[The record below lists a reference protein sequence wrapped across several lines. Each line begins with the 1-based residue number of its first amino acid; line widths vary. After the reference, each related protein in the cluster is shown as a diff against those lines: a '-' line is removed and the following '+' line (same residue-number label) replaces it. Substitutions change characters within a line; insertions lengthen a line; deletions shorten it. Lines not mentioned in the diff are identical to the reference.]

1 MRNYIFTG
9 CLHVTFHFAQDFSS
23 FKVPYFQKYYHSTM
37 TLYQETML
45 LLTQVFL
52 VNNLQLCKEW
62 NHEHNI
68 HKDKLFIS
76 NDMTIIYRFKN
87 YDGTVYVHR
96 YEKAQEYVFLDKGM
110 QAKTV
115 KYCRQLLVSNNQNV
129 LPKTQP
135 ATARN
140 PLSHNFLLKMLSVYM
155 KN

>member
-1 MRNYIFTG
+1 MGSMNCYMKNQMRNYIFTG

-96 YEKAQEYVFLDKGM
+96 YEKA
-110 QAKTV
+110 
-115 KYCRQLLVSNNQNV
+115 
-129 LPKTQP
+129 
-135 ATARN
+135 
-140 PLSHNFLLKMLSVYM
+140 
-155 KN
+155 